1 MKPAI
6 SVIICTHNPR
16 PDYLYMVIEALKLQT
31 LPMEQWELLLID
43 NASSKLLSSEFCL
56 DWHLNARHTCEEQL
70 GLTHARLRGIKEAKA
85 EILIFVD
92 DDNVLE
98 KDYLETSL
106 KISKAWP
113 MLGAWGGQTIS
124 HFDEPPLSWTQPFW
138 IVLGIR
144 EFNHDKWSNLMLWE
158 TTPIGAGM
166 CVRKIVAEKYA
177 SLVRNDPRRSNLGRK
192 GKSLVG
198 CEDLDMAYT
207 SCDLGLGTG
216 LFASLKLLHLMPASR
231 LEEKYLLRIVEGTE
245 YSVLML
251 HSFRNKLLTK
261 LSWKQRLELLMP
273 WLTDLKTC
281 LASSRERQFYRAK
294 TRGKILA
301 MKEILANRTQLC

>member
-1 MKPAI
+1 MKPVI

-16 PDYLYMVIEALKLQT
+16 PDYLYKVMEALKSQT
-31 LPMEQWELLLID
+31 LSMEQWEILLID
-43 NASSKLLSSEFCL
+43 NASSKLLSSEVEL
-56 DWHLNARHTCEEQL
+56 NWHLNARHTREEQL
-70 GLTHARLRGIKEAKA
+70 GLTHARLRGIHEAKA
-85 EILIFVD
+85 EILVFVD

-98 KDYLETSL
+98 KDYLEIAL
-106 KISKAWP
+106 NISKNWP

-124 HFDEPPLSWTQPFW
+124 HFDEPPLAWTQPFW

-144 EFNHDKWSNLMLWE
+144 EFDYDKWSNLMLWE

-166 CVRKIVAEKYA
+166 CVRRIVAEQYA

-192 GKSLVG
+192 GNFLVG

-251 HSFRNKLLTK
+251 HSFRNKFSKK
-261 LSWKQRLELLMP
+261 LSWKQRLELSMP
-273 WLTDLKTC
+273 WLINLKMC
-281 LASSRERQFYRAK
+281 SSSSREHKFYQAR
-294 TRGKILA
+294 TRGKLLA
-301 MKEILANRTQLC
+301 MKEILASRTQFC